1 MVRIVLLFLLISSCT
16 PTWKK
21 MTGRYQFQSADGIP
35 NYKDLHYW
43 AAHPWKNDPADSVP
57 KPLRNDYRTDSTAD
71 VFFLHP
77 TTYTEPLKLHGMNA
91 AIADAYTNAKTD
103 YTTILLQA
111 SIFNAAGRVFAPRYR
126 QAHISAY
133 FPVSSDDSTAALN
146 AFDTAYADI
155 RAAFLT
161 YLQQYNQ
168 GRPIIIAS
176 HSQGTTHAKRL
187 LKEFFDGKLLQNKLV
202 AAYIIGIPVETNYFS
217 KIPVCTNP
225 NQTGCIVSWRTYKEG
240 HIPPHITKESFKA
253 VVTNPLTWDTIATN
267 TSRSLNKGAVLTNFN
282 KMIPKIANA
291 HVRDQILWIDKP
303 KFFGSIFY
311 TSKNYHPGDL
321 NLFYLNIRENVQQRL
336 NAFWK

>member
-1 MVRIVLLFLLISSCT
+1 MYKIVVLLVLLSSCS
-16 PTWKK
+16 PAWEK
-21 MTGRYQFQSADGIP
+21 MTSKYNFQPSTTKPDYLQFA
-35 NYKDLHYW
+35 YW

-57 KPLRNDYRTDSTAD
+57 KPLRRDYRADSTAD
-71 VFFLHP
+71 IFFLHP
-77 TTYTEPLKLHGMNA
+77 TTYTEPLKQQGMNA

-133 FPVSSDDSTAALN
+133 FPVSKDDSIAAQT

-155 RAAFLT
+155 RQAFLT
-161 YLQQYNQ
+161 YVEVYNQ

-202 AAYIIGIPVETNYFS
+202 AAYLIGIPVATNDFS
-217 KIPVCTNP
+217 KIPACTIP
-225 NQTGCIVSWRTYKEG
+225 NQTGCVVSWRTYKEG
-240 HIPPHITKESFKA
+240 HVPEYIAKEPFKA
-253 VVTNPLTWDTIATN
+253 IVTNPLSWDTITANIPRT
-267 TSRSLNKGAVLTNFN
+267 LNKGGVLTNFN
-282 KMIPKIANA
+282 KVIPAVANA

-303 KFFGSIFY
+303 RFFGSIFY

-321 NLFYLNIRENVQQRL
+321 NLYYLNIRENVQQRL
-336 NAFWK
+336 SAFWK